1 MEQKIMG
8 WKTRGMN
15 QDLSVSAFNNEFSFE
30 NMNLRLSTNE
40 GNTQMSWVNEK
51 GTKLMTLDIE
61 NSLSISEEH
70 DTSIGGIPI
79 GAAILNHKLVLFTT
93 MHPSKGFGKPD
104 FIYVLEYSDSQQTT
118 LKGKLL
124 YNGNLNF
131 NSNYPL
137 ETLVSYEA
145 EHIQK
150 VYWTD
155 GFNQPRMINIAASDS
170 KLKKWNSTT
179 DGSVDTFFDFVPS
192 FSNNEEVIITQNTT
206 SGGIFAP
213 GVIQYAFTYINKY
226 GQESNLVYVS
236 PLYYLSHYDRGA
248 SPEGVGADERVT
260 SSFRIEL
267 HNLDDNFDYVR
278 LYSIQRTSL
287 DLEPFAKHLDDL
299 PISGTT
305 NAELFSREIIY
316 SSDADLTLPVDA
328 KGKIL
333 TAEVRNGSY
342 SVTVNPMSGTT
353 PINNSESFSFV
364 GFKHVNSNRIEGEIL
379 SLQEL
384 INMVYLRSG
393 YDDVKVAGTY
403 YSGIL
408 FNSSLALMFS
418 DLASRNNYDNWEFKA
433 GNVTLS
439 SSQLTGAKIVY
450 SYKTK
455 KWYITTGDA
464 TEEEIQNPIEGGNY
478 ITYVDNGT
486 TGSTIDPTVL
496 LYVGGRE
503 ITVLT
508 MADKDG
514 TLFMGNLEQKNA
526 LVTNLQEYFDNI
538 RGSEDEID
546 ITFKNDDGKKKLDFS
561 FPTGIYSYT
570 HELHQNQQEIST
582 FKGGETYR
590 FGFQLQKK
598 DGEWTEPIFIKDKK
612 NPLYPNTSLGS
623 MTVGLT
629 YAQATID
636 FPSMAADNGLDFDFS
651 IYQKIRPVI
660 VYPGIGDR
668 NILCQGV
675 INPTVF
681 NAEDRISNSPYAQAS
696 WYFRPYMN
704 TSVTEDGSD
713 SSNPFA
719 GKVEVTSHSK
729 DGSESYE
736 PSAAFIGSTTNVCV
750 LVTSIDSHII
760 DTVLSRGYLE
770 YFEDKIVE
778 KAYKNPRNVE
788 ILEHIDGE
796 TERHYFQGI
805 IFVGDGK
812 YIFISDEKWPDEKFI
827 KKDTQDFGDYVIT
840 TMWTRK
846 YSNTITKVQVS
857 DAGTSFKI
865 YSGLKKTDN
874 NFYFY
879 TKTSDTPDDYVF
891 KFYVHLGDVY
901 TDYIVTFHTTAEG
914 IDFVPMTYNSSGNEI
929 AYSHYKSLECQDVN
943 DNYKA
948 VEIQGSKQIYADP
961 FRPKDDNASQAS
973 QFFVDQ
979 SIVTLNSPDLE
990 FDTEVQGYSTE
1001 GLKLRIIG
1009 AIPITANASSHKII
1023 ASARLESNHNVKNAT
1038 THKIGRGE
1046 LSTNVIHNNID
1057 IFGGKRLVAEYLW
1070 HDVLVK
1076 RDEEASND
1084 NDDKIITSGSSHN
1097 FLIYPWNKIGSLN
1110 NDIRKES
1117 VGSSWL
1123 KTKKMSN
1130 ILYSLET
1137 EYFADQK
1144 QEFENVGMQIHL
1156 TENEF
1161 IKNYRL
1167 PRQKSTSSEINYYP
1181 NIDRI
1186 ITVSEEYDIKVAEV
1200 NSEEGYSLK
1209 SSSPVSMKY
1218 KSTTHAVIALDADD
1232 AMDRSSLIPIMP
1244 YAKYFD
1250 KENVGYYDLQPNPST
1265 TFWGDTEMNF
1275 DQSYINMSTVFGG
1288 APYNFL
1294 WLGELYKDV
1303 IDETRFG
1310 GNTKEALRNNKWL
1323 IGGDAIPFNADDTI
1337 TLSWTKGDTYY
1348 QRYDCLKTYAFTPE
1362 DINQI
1367 VEILSFMCETHV
1379 NIDGRYDRNRGQ
1391 IDNTDMHPTI
1401 FNLLNPVYSQK
1412 DNFFTSRQLDM
1423 EDVKELKYPNQ
1434 IYYTK
1439 TKNSGADVDMWT
1451 NVTLANTLELDGDK
1465 GKISSLNR
1473 FNDAII
1479 AFQDTGISQVL
1490 YNENTQISTT
1500 QGVPIEIA
1508 NSGKVQGKRYLS
1520 DTIGC
1525 SNKWSISQTPA
1536 GLYFMDNHSK
1546 GIYLFNGQL
1555 QNLSLTGGFNAW
1567 CKQNIPLP
1575 GTIWSPRSFNDFT
1588 SHYDKKN
1595 QEVLFVNGNT
1605 ALAYSEKFGAF
1616 TSFYSYENTPYF
1628 CNLDDTGLFIMF
1640 NDYKVPY
1647 GSGMHRKFRN
1657 LSMSTIWQ
1665 HQTGE
1670 YCKFFNSDAP
1680 YWMTLVGNPEP
1691 QRDKVFTNL
1700 EFRATVDGDGK
1711 EVVTGSQQTKT
1722 GFEFYLPFDS
1732 LEVWNEYQH
1741 GVTALKNMKGHA
1753 AMMHHTPDKE
1763 SSMKRKYRIWR
1774 CDVPRDNAPLTSD
1787 EGKNISRFKVKPLD
1801 RMRNPWVYLKL
1812 QKDTTSADSGL
1823 PRVEIHDMMM
1833 KYFV

>member
-30 NMNLRLSTNE
+30 NMNLRLSTND

-79 GAAILNHKLVLFTT
+79 GTAIINHKLVLFTT

-192 FSNNEEVIITQNTT
+192 FSNNEEVVITQNTT

-248 SPEGVGADERVT
+248 SPEGVGAYERVT

-287 DLEPFAKHLDDL
+287 DLEPFVKHLDDL

-342 SVTVNPMSGTT
+342 SVTVTPMSGTT
-353 PINNSESFSFV
+353 GYSNDSDFSFV
-364 GFKHVNSNRIEGEIL
+364 GTQSNGTWQEFL
-379 SLQEL
+379 TLQEL
-384 INMVYLRSG
+384 INL
-393 YDDVKVAGTY
+393 TL
-403 YSGIL
+403 GI
-408 FNSSLALMFS
+408 NS
-418 DLASRNNYDNWEFKA
+418 
-433 GNVTLS
+433 TLS
-439 SSQLTGAKIVY
+439 QDKLEGLYYYGIDITQDVY
-450 SYKTK
+450 SYIVDLANKNHYSNWRLKVNESSFSSNQLEGTSIIYAYDSQ
-455 KWYITTGDA
+455 KWYFTKNVVV
-464 TEEEIQNPIEGGNY
+464 ENEIRNDVEGGNF
-478 ITYVDNGT
+478 ITYIDNGT
-486 TGSTIDPTVL
+486 TGSTMDPTEL
-496 LYVGGRE
+496 LFVGGKE
-503 ITVLT
+503 ITALT
-508 MADKDG
+508 MSDKDG

-526 LVTNLQEYFDNI
+526 LVNSIQEYFDKHKPNI
-538 RGSEDEID
+538 QFVNTNTSKRIQL
-546 ITFKNDDGKKKLDFS
+546 KKS
-561 FPTGIYSYT
+561 TGVYTYT
-570 HELHQNQQEIST
+570 HSLNLGNRRQITS
-582 FKGGETYR
+582 FKKGEEYR

-598 DGEWTEPIFIKDKK
+598 TGEWLEPVYIGDET
-612 NPLYPNTSLGS
+612 NSSLYPIQENEYIQLISAEAQIPVNAESGINTDLY
-623 MTVGLT
+623 M
-629 YAQATID
+629 
-636 FPSMAADNGLDFDFS
+636 N
-651 IYQKIRPVI
+651 IRPVI
-660 VYPGIGDR
+660 VYPSIGDR

-675 INPTVF
+675 LNPTVF
-681 NAEDRISNSPYAQAS
+681 NSLDRIDNSPYSQAS
-696 WYFRPYMN
+696 WYFRPILTN
-704 TSVTEDGSD
+704 VSDNPDESDVEITGSTSVQHQVTPYSEQSSSSGPTEKMYVLVATVNNDSLDNIAKTGFISANDSYWEDKTDVNGNIYHVSDYVNTVEYSIYGYIILEEINQLSKKCAFLCSSRFATPEVDVRREWDDGTIEKTSHVYEGITNPIVSGSSKFSFYVGENMRSYRGLLYYVGEEGASSYIFYFDITDETGTKTYYKITFINKEGIVYRKIDGS
-713 SSNPFA
+713 
-719 GKVEVTSHSK
+719 
-729 DGSESYE
+729 
-736 PSAAFIGSTTNVCV
+736 
-750 LVTSIDSHII
+750 SI
-760 DTVLSRGYLE
+760 E
-770 YFEDKIVE
+770 Y
-778 KAYKNPRNVE
+778 
-788 ILEHIDGE
+788 
-796 TERHYFQGI
+796 RHYNALPNSE
-805 IFVGDGK
+805 VK
-812 YIFISDEKWPDEKFI
+812 N
-827 KKDTQDFGDYVIT
+827 KKSI
-840 TMWTRK
+840 
-846 YSNTITKVQVS
+846 
-857 DAGTSFKI
+857 
-865 YSGLKKTDN
+865 
-874 NFYFY
+874 
-879 TKTSDTPDDYVF
+879 
-891 KFYVHLGDVY
+891 
-901 TDYIVTFHTTAEG
+901 
-914 IDFVPMTYNSSGNEI
+914 
-929 AYSHYKSLECQDVN
+929 
-943 DNYKA
+943 
-948 VEIQGSKQIYADP
+948 EIQGAKNLYSSPYEEYDEGKI
-961 FRPKDDNASQAS
+961 KNNT
-973 QFFVDQ
+973 QFFIDQ
-979 SIVTLNSPDLE
+979 SIVTLNSPDIK
-990 FDTEVQGYSTE
+990 FDAEVQNCNLE
-1001 GLKLRIIG
+1001 GFKLRVIG
-1009 AIPITANASSHKII
+1009 AIPITSSASGHFISS
-1023 ASARLESNHNVKNAT
+1023 SAML
-1038 THKIGRGE
+1038 E
-1046 LSTNVIHNNID
+1046 LSHNLAENNSTLSGVGDLKRNVWNNVPSS
-1057 IFGGKRLVAEYLW
+1057 GGWHLVAEYLW
-1070 HDVLVK
+1070 
-1076 RDEEASND
+1076 ND
-1084 NDDKIITSGSSHN
+1084 AIIDTWKDGEKDSIFNQDDKTKSLN
-1097 FLIYPWNKIGSLN
+1097 AATNYLIYPWHRSGPLN
-1110 NDIRKES
+1110 NDWRKEDEA
-1117 VGSSWL
+1117 SSWIKVKKESNL
-1123 KTKKMSN
+1123 LFSAKTLFTNSPVV
-1130 ILYSLET
+1130 YSDIS
-1137 EYFADQK
+1137 AQ
-1144 QEFENVGMQIHL
+1144 VHL
-1156 TENEF
+1156 QENEF
-1161 IKNYRL
+1161 IENIRL
-1167 PRQKSTSSEINYYP
+1167 PRQIDTSSEINYYS
-1181 NIDRI
+1181 NID
-1186 ITVSEEYDIKVAEV
+1186 KVLY
-1200 NSEEGYSLK
+1200 NEEGFSIFAKGIIPARNYTT
-1209 SSSPVSMKY
+1209 PISMKY
-1218 KSTTHAVIALDADD
+1218 KSDTHTIIALNSVDNIN
-1232 AMDRSSLIPIMP
+1232 IPILP
-1244 YAKYFD
+1244 RYGNGINSY
-1250 KENVGYYDLQPNPST
+1250 ENPSGSHN
-1265 TFWGDTEMNF
+1265 TFWGDTNITF
-1275 DQSYINMSTVFGG
+1275 SQSTLSGLSLTGYGS
-1288 APYNFL
+1288 FL
-1294 WLGELYKDV
+1294 WLGELYRDSISNK
-1303 IDETRFG
+1303 FG
-1310 GNTKEALRNNKWL
+1310 GNSKEAIRNNKWL
-1323 IGGDAIPFNADDTI
+1323 VAGDTKK
-1337 TLSWTKGDTYY
+1337 LSDAENGYISLEWTEGDTYY

-1362 DINQI
+1362 DTNQI

-1575 GTIWSPRSFNDFT
+1575 GTIWSPRNFNDFT

-1647 GSGMHRKFRN
+1647 GSGMYKKFRN

-1763 SSMKRKYRIWR
+1763 SSLKRKYRIWR
-1774 CDVPRDNAPLTSD
+1774 CDVPRDNAPLNSD
-1787 EGKNISRFKVKPLD
+1787 EGKNISRFKVRPLD

-1812 QKDTTSADSGL
+1812 QKDATSADSSL